1 MVAAVFLLLIPL
13 FFLFCLWTFAATDR
27 PLPLVHSTTDSN
39 DNLSSN
45 QSAQTQTQPPTP
57 NKQKPFDPL
66 DTSTPP
72 PTPSRY
78 YIPFLSLQ

>member
-39 DNLSSN
+39 DTTSPQINLRPDPDPAPN
-45 QSAQTQTQPPTP
+45 PQQT
-57 NKQKPFDPL
+57 KA
-66 DTSTPP
+66 
-72 PTPSRY
+72 R
-78 YIPFLSLQ
+78 